1 MGYFELME
9 TACRDVSLEL
19 DEEKYRLFMEY
30 KNLIQ
35 EWNEKINLTAITED
49 EEMVKKH
56 FIDSIKVFNF
66 KEFRNAR
73 NIIDIGTGAGFPGIP
88 IKIVNPDVNIV
99 LLDSLLKRV
108 NFLNHVITE
117 LNLKDIKAV
126 HSRAEE
132 LARTEY
138 RDFFDIAVSRAV
150 ANLTLLSELCLPF
163 VKKSGYFVAMKGPN
177 VESELNDAK
186 KAISSLGGKLVDVIE
201 VTIEDSDL
209 KHNLVII
216 RKIMDTPKQFPRKPG
231 AASKKPIK

>member
-1 MGYFELME
+1 MNYFELME
-9 TACRDVSLEL
+9 SACRDVSLEL
-19 DEEKYRLFMEY
+19 NENKYKHFMHY

-49 EEMVKKH
+49 EEIIKKH

-66 KEFRNAR
+66 KEFHNAK
-73 NIIDIGTGAGFPGIP
+73 NVIDIGTGAGFPGIP
-88 IKIVNPDVNIV
+88 IKIIKPDINIV

-108 NFLNHVITE
+108 NFLNNVIDE

-126 HSRAEE
+126 HGRAEE
-132 LARTEY
+132 LARTGY
-138 RDFFDIAVSRAV
+138 RDHFDIAVSRAV

-163 VKKSGYFVAMKGPN
+163 IKKNGYFVAMKGPN
-177 VESELNDAK
+177 VDSELNDAK
-186 KAISSLGGKLVDVIE
+186 KAISSLGGKLVNVIE

-209 KHNLVII
+209 KHNLVVI